1 MANRLEYDLD
11 YILAHTPGLWDDVR
25 GQRIFITGGT
35 GFFGCWL
42 LESFTWANDRLGL
55 GASAV
60 VLTREPQAFH
70 IKAPHLAAH
79 PALQFHIGDVRTF
92 DFPAGEFSHVIH
104 AATETSATLAT
115 EDLLAMFDTIVAGT
129 RRTLEF
135 ARQCGA
141 EKFLLTSSG
150 AVYGVQ
156 PPELTHIPED
166 YSGAPSPVDP
176 DSAYG
181 EGKRVAELLSIAY
194 SQQYGFETKIA
205 RCFAFV
211 GPYLPLDTRFAIGN
225 FVRDGLQGG
234 PIRVNGDGSPYR
246 SYLYMADLAIWLW
259 TILVRGTSCRP
270 YNVGSDREVTISDLA
285 SVVARCFQPNPKIH
299 IARQP
304 AVGSLLDRYVPSVA
318 RAKAELDLEPRVD
331 LQIAIERTIA
341 WNAKV
346 VQSHS
351 NAIEVNP

>member
-1 MANRLEYDLD
+1 MANRLAHDLD
-11 YILAHTPGLWDDVR
+11 DILAHTLGLWDNLR
-25 GQRIFITGGT
+25 GKRIFITGGT

-42 LESFTWANDRLGL
+42 LESFIWANERLEL

-60 VLTREPQAFH
+60 VLTRDPRAFH

-79 PALQFHIGDVRTF
+79 PAIQVHVGDVRTF
-92 DFPAGEFSHVIH
+92 DFPAGKFSHVIH
-104 AATETSATLAT
+104 AATETSQAAIT
-115 EDLLAMFDTIVAGT
+115 EDLLDTFDTIVTGT

-135 ARQCGA
+135 TRQCGA

-156 PPELTHIPED
+156 PPELTLIPED
-166 YSGAPSPVDP
+166 YSGALSPVDP
-176 DSAYG
+176 RSIYG
-181 EGKRVAELLSIAY
+181 EGKRAAELLSVVY
-194 SQQYGFETKIA
+194 SKRYGFETKIA

-225 FVRDGLQGG
+225 FVRDGLRGG

-246 SYLYMADLAIWLW
+246 SYLYVADLAIWLW
-259 TILVRGTSCRP
+259 TILFRGISFRP
-270 YNVGSDREVTISDLA
+270 YHVGSDRAVTISDLA
-285 SVVARCFQPNPKIH
+285 RMVARCFQPEPEVH

-304 AVGSLLDRYVPSVA
+304 APGSLPDRYVPSIA
-318 RAKAELDLEPRVD
+318 RAKAELDLEPGVD
-331 LQIAIERTIA
+331 LQTAIERTIA
-341 WNAKV
+341 WNATV